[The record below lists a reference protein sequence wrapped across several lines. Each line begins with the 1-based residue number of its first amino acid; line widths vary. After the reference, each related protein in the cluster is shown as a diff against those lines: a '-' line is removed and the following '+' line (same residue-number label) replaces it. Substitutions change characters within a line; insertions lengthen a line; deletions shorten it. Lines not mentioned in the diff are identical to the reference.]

1 MKLRF
6 CVICGTN
13 KDLQHHHII
22 PKAEGG
28 DDHQWNLLTLCFEHH
43 NFIHN
48 IRRTRTEGHFKS
60 LIERGQNK
68 QKYNPGGRP
77 PLSKKKRDTI
87 IFLRNQGM
95 SYRSIRDQTGIAV
108 ATIGKT
114 IKKHK
119 ETDEYLELYSVGGC
133 D

>member
-1 MKLRF
+1 
-6 CVICGTN
+6 
-13 KDLQHHHII
+13 
-22 PKAEGG
+22 
-28 DDHQWNLLTLCFEHH
+28 
-43 NFIHN
+43 
-48 IRRTRTEGHFKS
+48 
-60 LIERGQNK
+60 
-68 QKYNPGGRP
+68 
-77 PLSKKKRDTI
+77 
-87 IFLRNQGM
+87 M